1 MDDTAVKVFT
11 LLLLIRNISCDRKGF
26 VSEVLADKKFNCPS
40 TTKKVYTVKSEIQ
53 CTHRCLQSDNCEL
66 LNYNTEEDINGNC
79 EIFSQSN
86 GCSTELGKGKWK
98 AMRFQVCMSIIVLEL
113 SSFLNSLL
121 RAILQGG

>member
-26 VSEVLADKKFNCPS
+26 VSEVLAGKKFDCPS

-66 LNYNTEEDINGNC
+66 LNYNTEEDTNENC

-86 GCSTELGKGKWK
+86 GCSTERGKERWK
-98 AMRFQVCMSIIVLEL
+98 AMRFQVLRCVVY
-113 SSFLNSLL
+113 FLF
-121 RAILQGG
+121 I